1 MKVSYKI
8 WQKLAKPCAY
18 AYNSGMNNALTNTPG
33 LWQSLLPQPHAQ
45 SHKYSRGYVLIQGG
59 YPVTGAARLAAMAA
73 ARCGAGM
80 TAIAAPELALSI
92 YASALLSVMV
102 KPYASATALQTLI
115 NDDRV
120 SSYLIG
126 PGAGISETTKATT
139 LCMLTMG
146 KPVVIDADA
155 LTVFAGQTNLL
166 KQKTGAN
173 CVLTPHEGEFKKVF
187 ELNPASDLPTR
198 ITQTVAA
205 AQACGAI
212 VLLKGA
218 NTIIASPEGR
228 VLINE
233 HAPPTLATAG
243 AGDVLA
249 GMIASLLG
257 QGMPAFEACAAAT
270 WMHAQAARSFGVGLI
285 AEDLPGM
292 IPAVLQTLLKT

>member
-1 MKVSYKI
+1 
-8 WQKLAKPCAY
+8 
-18 AYNSGMNNALTNTPG
+18 MNNALSNTPS
-33 LWQSLLPQPHAQ
+33 LWQSLLPQPHTH
-45 SHKYSRGYVLIQGG
+45 SHKYSRGFLLIQGG

-80 TAIAAPELALSI
+80 TAIAAPEVALPI

-102 KPYASATALQTLI
+102 KPYANAAELQLFI
-115 NDDRV
+115 DDGRV

-126 PGAGISETTKATT
+126 PGAGISDATQTTV
-139 LCMLTMG
+139 LYMLSMS

-155 LTVFAGQTNLL
+155 LTVFAGQAEIL
-166 KQKTGAN
+166 KQKIAAN

-187 ELNPASDLPTR
+187 GISPASDLPTR
-198 ITQTVAA
+198 ITQTLAA
-205 AQACGAI
+205 AHACGAI

-218 NTIIASPEGR
+218 NTIIASPDGR

-233 HAPPTLATAG
+233 QAPPTLATAG

-249 GMIASLLG
+249 GMIASLLA

-270 WMHAQAARSFGVGLI
+270 WIHAQAARCFGVGLI
-285 AEDLPGM
+285 ADDLPGL

>member
-1 MKVSYKI
+1 MYDA
-8 WQKLAKPCAY
+8 QT
-18 AYNSGMNNALTNTPG
+18 NAPA
-33 LWQSLLPQPHAQ
+33 LWQPFLPQPHAQ

-80 TAIAAPELALSI
+80 TAIAAPAIALPI

-102 KPYASATALQTLI
+102 KPYANAAELQTLLE
-115 NDDRV
+115 DTRV

-126 PGAGISETTKATT
+126 PGAGLSQDTRLTT
-139 LCMLTMG
+139 LAMLTTG

-155 LTVFAGQTNLL
+155 LTTFAGQADTL
-166 KQKTGAN
+166 KQAISAS
-173 CVLTPHEGEFKKVF
+173 CVLTPHEGEFKSVF
-187 ELNPASDLPTR
+187 GVSAANDRPTR
-198 ITQTVAA
+198 IPQAVKA
-205 AQACGAI
+205 AQVCGAI

-218 NTIIASPEGR
+218 HTIIATPEGR

-233 HAPPTLATAG
+233 QAPPTLATAG

-249 GMIASLLG
+249 GMIASLLA

-270 WMHAQAARSFGVGLI
+270 WIHAQAARLFGVGLI

-292 IPAVLQTLLKT
+292 IPAVLQALLKT